1 MTIIHAYHQGIL
13 TPEEGEVVQ
22 EFPLKLIVNG
32 RELAT
37 LAASPHDLRF
47 LVAGF
52 LWLQGFVR
60 SMDDFALFSVCADAG
75 IANVRISGEIPERLT
90 PVLTSGCGG
99 GITFSLPASQNA
111 RAAAARRPIPP
122 AAVFALLKELAGRTD
137 RYRTHG
143 GIHSAAVGDGA
154 KLLLYAEDLGRHNT
168 IDRLAGEALF
178 RGIDLAGTLLATS
191 GRVSSEML
199 AKAALL
205 GVALVASRT
214 SPTDQA
220 VRLAEESGITLVG
233 YVRGERFLVYA
244 HPEGLDLGPAG
255 A

>member
-1 MTIIHAYHQGIL
+1 
-13 TPEEGEVVQ
+13 
-22 EFPLKLIVNG
+22 
-32 RELAT
+32 
-37 LAASPHDLRF
+37 
-47 LVAGF
+47 
-52 LWLQGFVR
+52 
-60 SMDDFALFSVCADAG
+60 
-75 IANVRISGEIPERLT
+75 
-90 PVLTSGCGG
+90 
-99 GITFSLPASQNA
+99 
-111 RAAAARRPIPP
+111 
-122 AAVFALLKELAGRTD
+122 
-137 RYRTHG
+137 
-143 GIHSAAVGDGA
+143 VGDGG

-220 VRLAEESGITLVG
+220 IRLAEESGITLVG

-244 HPEGLDLGPAG
+244 HPEGLDLGPSG